1 MRNLTLFALLLL
13 PGSLMA
19 QATKVGVI
27 DFQGATMA
35 SDAGLEASRQIEDM
49 VAEIEAN
56 LSVTEA
62 EIVAAQT
69 RYQTQQRA
77 LSATAL
83 AQLENEITRLQ
94 TQFTRE
100 QEDAQLEVDAL
111 QTQLLSPITERVQAI
126 VLEYAE
132 REGYTMILDPT
143 AVVYASEASNIT
155 DEIIELLNVQANE
168 AADEAAQ
175 PTSEAPAQ

>member
-35 SDAGLEASRQIEDM
+35 SDAGLEASRQIEDR

-62 EIVAAQT
+62 EIVAVQT

-94 TQFTRE
+94 TQFTRD
-100 QEDAQLEVDAL
+100 QEDAGFEIESL
-111 QTQLLSPITERVQAI
+111 QTQLLSPISERVQAI

-132 REGYTMILDPT
+132 REGYTMILDPS
-143 AVVYASEASNIT
+143 AVVYASEAANIT
-155 DEIIELLNVQANE
+155 DEIIELLNAP
-168 AADEAAQ
+168 ADEAAAEAAE
-175 PTSEAPAQ
+175 PPSETPAQ